1 MANIPT
7 YLLGL
12 EKSTLYNDQLNQ
24 ALQDSISDNGFVMP
38 SQPTSSIVNL
48 SGMMPNGTIWYDQ
61 DTNELKANVN
71 GSIVVIQTA

>member
-1 MANIPT
+1 MANIPS
-7 YLLGL
+7 YLPGQ
-12 EKSTLYNDQLNQ
+12 EGRLYEDQMNQ

-48 SGMMPNGTIWYDQ
+48 SGMMPNGTIWYDT
-61 DTNELKANVN
+61 DTNELKARVN